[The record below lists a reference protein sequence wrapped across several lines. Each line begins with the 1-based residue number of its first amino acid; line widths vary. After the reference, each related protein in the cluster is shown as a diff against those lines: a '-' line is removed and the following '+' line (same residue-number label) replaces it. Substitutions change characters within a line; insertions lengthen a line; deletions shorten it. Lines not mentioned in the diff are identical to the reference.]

1 MIEQEIEQQ
10 KSKSESKHNKY
21 FISKVDNNTME
32 QKIERINSS
41 NESNDKSDSIL
52 KNNIDNFNEN
62 IGSNYEAITSSQS
75 IIYIMSLGIKQII
88 IR

>member
-1 MIEQEIEQQ
+1 
-10 KSKSESKHNKY
+10 
-21 FISKVDNNTME
+21 ME

-62 IGSNYEAITSSQS
+62 IGSN
-75 IIYIMSLGIKQII
+75 
-88 IR
+88 